1 MQEIFSNG
9 ATIVAI
15 IVVLLIMIIL
25 LLWIYSKSYAT
36 LKPTTGQLALA
47 DAHGSETSYSSNT
60 TQGGSG
66 SFSADVPNSKK

>member
-25 LLWIYSKSYAT
+25 LLWIY
-36 LKPTTGQLALA
+36 LKPTTGQSALA
-47 DAHGSETSYSSNT
+47 DAHGSETSYYSNT
-60 TQGGSG
+60 TQGRSG